1 MEGKNKISA
10 YPGYFFHKYFVP
22 EIKQIG
28 TGIKTGFQN
37 IIPLY
42 AGTVDFPYFI
52 SVMVLTVAGLAVHY
66 SASYETAQQLIF
78 ALIGLALMLLASQ
91 VSTFVIKNLASA
103 AMVVAGLLMLAALFK
118 EDYNGTHRWVF
129 GMQPSELAKVTFIMF
144 FAYLME
150 KYQKQLPKRS
160 TFYVFGAMTAIMC
173 IILIAQSHLSGCIL
187 FMLIGVS
194 MMWMSGEMSRK
205 RFSGWSLVGV
215 FAVLMVI
222 WKPVILKDY
231 QAKRI
236 EIWKKILF
244 NGTLTD
250 KEKINDARQVLQS
263 LYGIGSGG
271 LFGKGFGDS
280 AQKVANLQ
288 EKANDFIYAVIGEEL
303 GFIGGLLL
311 LFIFGFLVYR
321 GIKIGLE
328 AKSKFSQLLC
338 FGISVQIA
346 LQVLINIAVATSLL
360 PNTGISLPF
369 FSEGGSSML
378 ITMVSMGLVLSV
390 SRENNFLKQKNK
402 NEGND

>member
-10 YPGYFFHKYFVP
+10 YPSYFLHKYFVP
-22 EIKQIG
+22 ELKQIG
-28 TGIKTGFQN
+28 TGLKTGALN
-37 IIPLY
+37 ILPLH
-42 AGTVDFPYFI
+42 AGPIDFLYFVL
-52 SVMVLTVAGLAVHY
+52 VMVLTVAGLAVHY

-78 ALIGLALMLLASQ
+78 ALIGLAVMLFASQ
-91 VSTFVIKNLASA
+91 VSTFVIKNLASFTMA
-103 AMVVAGLLMLAALFK
+103 AAGILMLIALFK

-129 GMQPSELAKVTFIMF
+129 GMQPSELAKITFIMF

-150 KYQKQLPKRS
+150 KYHKQLSKRS
-160 TFYVFGAMTAIMC
+160 TFYVFLAMTAIMC
-173 IILIAQSHLSGCIL
+173 AILIAQSHLSGCIL
-187 FMLIGVS
+187 FFIIGVS
-194 MMWMSGEMSRK
+194 MMWMNGEMSRK
-205 RFSGWSLVGV
+205 RFYGWGVVGI
-215 FAVLMVI
+215 FGTLLII
-222 WKPVILKDY
+222 WKPVLLRGY

-271 LFGKGFGDS
+271 LLGKGFGDS
-280 AQKVANLQ
+280 AQKVENLQ

-303 GFIGGLLL
+303 GFIGGLVLL
-311 LFIFGFLVYR
+311 LLFGFLVYR

-328 AKSKFSQLLC
+328 AKSKFSRLLC
-338 FGISVQIA
+338 LGVSVQIA
-346 LQVLINIAVATSLL
+346 LQVLINVAVATSLL

-378 ITMVSMGLVLSV
+378 ITMVSMGFVLSV
-390 SRENNFLKQKNK
+390 SRENNFLKKK
-402 NEGND
+402 K